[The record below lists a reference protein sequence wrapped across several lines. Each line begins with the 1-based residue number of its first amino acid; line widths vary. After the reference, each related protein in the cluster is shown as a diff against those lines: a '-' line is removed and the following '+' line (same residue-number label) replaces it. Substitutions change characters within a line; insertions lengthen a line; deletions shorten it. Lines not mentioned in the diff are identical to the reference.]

1 MPRRQKRYN
10 QRQSGGLNLEHM
22 GTLMEK
28 AAGATQALEGR
39 ERKTRQDKQGGARYQ
54 RPCGSAARQPSLSG
68 QAGESHRRGL
78 GREYTGLW

>member
-1 MPRRQKRYN
+1 
-10 QRQSGGLNLEHM
+10 M

-28 AAGATQALEGR
+28 AAGATQALKGG

-68 QAGESHRRGL
+68 QVGESQRRGS
-78 GREYTGLW
+78 GQGVCRITVI